1 VDERDYYEILGV
13 SRDADVAEI
22 KKAYR
27 RLAVRYHPDRCDE
40 PDAAERFKECTQ
52 AYSVLSDPE
61 RRRRY
66 DLGGH
71 AAVDGRGG
79 FDPGAFSDFG
89 DLFGAFR
96 DIFGMDFGGF
106 GGDARRARA
115 QRGNDLLYELSLT
128 LEEAA
133 IGCSRELSIPR
144 LDACSDCGGSG
155 AARGSGK
162 KACPECRGRGQVVFR
177 QGFFAMSRPCPACR
191 GEGQVVERPCAT
203 CRGAGRVEV
212 ERKLK
217 VRVPAGIATGQRIR
231 LQGEGEAGEHG
242 GPPGD
247 LHVAIAV
254 AEHPLFARE
263 GADLHLVLPVSFPQ
277 ATLGAEVEVP
287 TLEGPAP
294 LDVPAGT
301 QSGDV
306 LRLAGKGVRR
316 LGGGGHGDLLVHVQ
330 VRTPRRLSARQAKL
344 LRQYAE
350 SIEESY
356 EPGGDEK
363 SFLDKVKDI
372 FAS

>member
-1 VDERDYYEILGV
+1 VHERDYYEVLGV
-13 SRDADVAEI
+13 SRDADGAEV
-22 KKAYR
+22 KRAYR

-40 PDAAERFKECTQ
+40 ADAAERFKECTQ

-66 DLGGH
+66 DVGGH
-71 AAVDGRGG
+71 AAVEGRGG

-106 GGDARRARA
+106 GGGPRRSRA

-133 IGCSRELSIPR
+133 QGCARELVIPR
-144 LDACSDCGGSG
+144 LDACPDCHGTG

-162 KACPECRGRGQVVFR
+162 TTCSDCGGRGQVVFR
-177 QGFFAMSRPCPACR
+177 QGFFAVSRPCPACR
-191 GEGQVVERPCAT
+191 GEGQVVEVPCGG

-231 LQGEGEAGEHG
+231 LQGEGEAGEQG

-247 LHVAIAV
+247 LHVAV
-254 AEHPLFARE
+254 SVREHELFARD
-263 GADLHLVLPVSFPQ
+263 GADLHLALPVSFPQ
-277 ATLGAEVEVP
+277 AALGDRVEVP
-287 TLEGPAP
+287 SIDGPVPLEI
-294 LDVPAGT
+294 PAGT

-306 LRLAGKGVRR
+306 LRLAGKGLRR
-316 LGGGGHGDLLVHVQ
+316 LGASGHGDLLLHVQ
-330 VRTPRRLSARQAKL
+330 VRTPRRLTARQARL
-344 LRQYAE
+344 LRQYAG
-350 SIEESY
+350 SVAESY
-356 EPGGDEK
+356 EPGGAEK
-363 SFLDKVKDI
+363 SLLDKVKDI